1 MCRPLAAKPKDYG
14 QIAQGA
20 STAIRAKLVTLSMEE
35 GIVGGGKSLLE
46 GAALLVAFETRKI
59 GRGEEPEVHED
70 AVRVLR
76 TLEESPPLGTYLSL
90 IRDGICQPES
100 VKDFVALCFE
110 LSSLAKTHV
119 ALKAESLK
127 LRVPSLPASFREH
140 VVDALLSDAYA
151 SPQERFEAAV
161 LSAYLYALSP
171 GEAGQY
177 SDILKMS
184 GVCDFSGLFAKVI
197 DIPSETVRDP
207 RGLIGKI
214 RSFLNLQLAILGFDS
229 HEEPDNPGPDDPVP
243 PAEEEEEPA
252 PITKPSIVPCAK
264 VDLFRPVPE
273 GSVSVFPAP
282 EEPPAISS
290 EGSNIA
296 SFIQSGTT
304 PAFPAI
310 FTDDQI
316 INDALLALEGLE
328 SKSLEDL
335 DVLEPGLYQ
344 LIIARNLQARFA
356 SALNNDMGEPGSMDQ
371 TKRLDCGTKP
381 SNPPIPASSNA
392 ESLRQMDLRGRSM
405 DDGTMCR
412 LICLECFKLGTA
424 KPIIGGQYAPISV
437 LRSNLQWR
445 LKGDLELNRQFAR
458 VWKAMDRAGA
468 IAHKRDAASLQ
479 PNADFTD
486 PIVKDAVAWAT
497 RHHRQIR
504 NPPQT
509 DPSANHSSGG
519 HDERK

>member
-1 MCRPLAAKPKDYG
+1 ML
-14 QIAQGA
+14 
-20 STAIRAKLVTLSMEE
+20 RAKLVTLSMEE
-35 GIVGGGKSLLE
+35 GIMGRGKSLLE
-46 GAALLVAFETRKI
+46 GAALLVAFETRQTR
-59 GRGEEPEVHED
+59 RGEESEVHED

-76 TLEESPPLGTYLSL
+76 TLEEAPPLGTYLSL
-90 IRDGICQPES
+90 IQGGICKPES

-110 LSSLAKTHV
+110 LSSLAETHV
-119 ALKAESLK
+119 KLKAESLK

-140 VVDALLSDAYA
+140 LVDVLLSDAYP

-161 LSAYLYALSP
+161 LSAYLYAPP

-197 DIPSETVRDP
+197 DIPSETVRNP

-214 RSFLNLQLAILGFDS
+214 SSFLTLQLAILGFDS
-229 HEEPDNPGPDDPVP
+229 HEEPDKPQPDDLVP
-243 PAEEEEEPA
+243 QTEEEEEPA
-252 PITKPSIVPCAK
+252 PVTKPSIVPCAR
-264 VDLFRPVPE
+264 VDLFRTVPE
-273 GSVSVFPAP
+273 GSVSVLPAP
-282 EEPPAISS
+282 EAPPAISS
-290 EGSNIA
+290 ENPNNS
-296 SFIQSGTT
+296 SFIQSGAT

-316 INDALLALEGLE
+316 INDALLALEGLK

-335 DVLEPGLYQ
+335 DALEPALHK
-344 LIIARNLQARFA
+344 LIIARALQARFA
-356 SALNNDMGEPGSMDQ
+356 SALNQDMEAPISMDQ
-371 TKRLDCGTKP
+371 TRRPDCGTRQPK
-381 SNPPIPASSNA
+381 SPIPASSNA

-437 LRSNLQWR
+437 LRSNLKWR
-445 LKGDLELNRQFAR
+445 LKGDLELNLQFAR
-458 VWKAMDRAGA
+458 VWGAMDRAGA

-486 PIVKDAVAWAT
+486 PIVKDAVAWAI
-497 RHHRQIR
+497 RHHRHTR
-504 NPPQT
+504 NPHQA
-509 DPSANHSSGG
+509 DSSANHSSGG
-519 HDERK
+519 HETHK